1 MSRNLRLSALVL
13 TLLSSSVSAQHRP
26 APVIA
31 PDMEWT
37 NEAVVT
43 VPEIGGIAVSA
54 DGGEAAYV
62 VRSADLATDRQ
73 SSALH
78 IVHLQT
84 GVARQVVE
92 AGWLDE
98 LQRNDVRGSWT
109 FLGDMGQ
116 GVQLYEVRD
125 GQRPS
130 PVIVNTNPVMVGRQD
145 GAIYLSS
152 MSAPRPVGILSYQWS
167 DDGRMLWYSKFRQVD
182 APQGRIYG
190 EEVRRSLV
198 AGRRWAPRVV
208 IELRIVLPDGR
219 DLLLDTRPTTDRL
232 ALRGRSN
239 VQWNGE
245 TLYYAISDIDPD
257 VELAY
262 SGFTWDARTGQRR
275 SAPPPPNPFGQS
287 ALGPDSGALRTEGF
301 GDARRLVERRPDGS
315 TRDYGNVGF
324 TLADRRGPVS
334 WRSADGLWTVIG
346 TRSSRHARYGLVVV
360 DGSGLHPVETSGSL
374 TQCAYASA
382 GGLAACVREGVTAA
396 PELVRV
402 DLATRAVHPVASLA
416 PRHAAIAP
424 LRIEPRLWTNSSGHY
439 ASGFVTY
446 PRNYQ
451 PGRRYPAIL
460 VTHGSDA
467 DERFASQELQW
478 DYPIQVLAERGY
490 LVVSINDPSPDQNE
504 ELMRG
509 MNAWIGSDQMPP
521 QGIQDLMWLDVV
533 RSYEAAIAALD
544 AEGLIDR
551 ERVGVA
557 GFSRGSQMVNVA
569 MTQSQLFRAASS
581 GDGGFLEPGGY
592 HGSPMSYRSVF
603 GGAPFEAAALPNYQ
617 RLSPSFRGTSASG
630 PILQQVAAPLNSRL
644 DFHEALLRA
653 GVPAEITLY
662 PGEDPSSDETHL
674 FHIPSN
680 RLAAMQENI
689 DWFDFWLRDLV
700 DPDPAKADQFRHWRA
715 MREEACA
722 NQDLAARIQIC
733 R

>member
-1 MSRNLRLSALVL
+1 M
-13 TLLSSSVSAQHRP
+13 
-26 APVIA
+26 
-31 PDMEWT
+31 
-37 NEAVVT
+37 T
-43 VPEIGGIAVSA
+43 VPEFAAIAVSD

-73 SSALH
+73 RSALH
-78 IVHLQT
+78 VVHLQT

-152 MSAPRPVGILSYQWS
+152 MSAPRSVGILSYQWS

-198 AGRRWAPRVV
+198 AGRRWAPQVV
-208 IELRIVLPDGR
+208 IELRVIFPDGR
-219 DLLLDTRPTTDRL
+219 DLLLDTRPITDRL

-262 SGFTWDARTGQRR
+262 SGFSWDARTGQRR
-275 SAPPPPNPFGQS
+275 SAPPPPNPFRHS
-287 ALGPDSGALRTEGF
+287 AVGPGGGALRTEGF
-301 GDARRLVERRPDGS
+301 GDGRRLVERRPDAPA
-315 TRDYGNVGF
+315 RDFGHVDF
-324 TLADRRGPVS
+324 TLDDPRGPAS
-334 WRSADGLWTVIG
+334 WRSADGRWTVIG
-346 TRSSRHARYGLVVV
+346 TRSLRHVRYGLAIM
-360 DGSGLHPVETSGSL
+360 DSSGLHPVETSGSL
-374 TQCAYASA
+374 TRCAYASA
-382 GGLAACVREGVTAA
+382 AGLAACVRQGVDAA

-446 PRNYQ
+446 PRNYE
-451 PGRRYPAIL
+451 PGRRYPAVV

-490 LVVSINDPSPDQNE
+490 LVVSINDPSPNQNE

-521 QGIQDLMWLDVV
+521 EGIQDLMWLDVV

-630 PILQQVAAPLNSRL
+630 PILQQVAAPTNSRL

-700 DPDPAKADQFRHWRA
+700 DPDPAKADQYRRWRH
-715 MREEACA
+715 MREETCA
-722 NQDLAARIQIC
+722 DQEVTGRLQIC